1 MATYYTGANGALLV
15 NGTQV
20 AKIRSWSITG
30 SVEALDVT
38 TTGDT
43 ANKFIYGR
51 QNYSGSCTALYYEN
65 DSGSLEMSSMLGN
78 ILRTSATPATNTNT
92 LRLKL
97 ADDRVLEATVLFTQA
112 DLAVTTGD
120 LVSVNLSFQVT
131 GGLTTATLAS
141 A

>member
-15 NGTQV
+15 NGTQI

-65 DSGSLEMSSMLGN
+65 DSGSLEMSSMLAN

>member
-1 MATYYTGANGALLV
+1 MATFYTGANGALFV
-15 NGTQV
+15 DGTEV
-20 AKIRSWSITG
+20 AKIRNWNITG

-43 ANKFIYGR
+43 ALKYVYGR
-51 QNYSGSCTALYYEN
+51 QSYSGSCTALYYEN
-65 DSGSLEMSSMLGN
+65 SGGALEMASMLAN
-78 ILRTSATPATNTNT
+78 IMRTSATPATNTNT
-92 LRLKL
+92 LRLTL
-97 ADDRVLEATVLFTQA
+97 ANDRVLEATVLFTQS

-131 GGLTTATLAS
+131 GGLTTATIAS

>member
-1 MATYYTGANGALLV
+1 MATFYTGANGALLV
-15 NGTQV
+15 NGTQI
-20 AKIRSWSITG
+20 AKIRNWSITG

-43 ANKFIYGR
+43 ALKYVYGR
-51 QNYSGSCTALYYEN
+51 QSYSGSCTALYYEN
-65 DSGSLEMSSMLGN
+65 DAGALEMSSMLAN
-78 ILRTSATPATNTNT
+78 ILRTTATPATNTNT

-97 ADDRVLEATVLFTQA
+97 ADDRILEATVLFTQS
-112 DLAVTTGD
+112 DITVTTGD
-120 LVSVNLSFQVT
+120 LVSVNLNFQVT

>member
-20 AKIRSWSITG
+20 AKIRSWNITG

>member
-15 NGTQV
+15 DGTQV
-20 AKIRSWSITG
+20 AKIRNWSITG
-30 SVEALDVT
+30 SVETLDVT

-43 ANKFIYGR
+43 AAKFVYGK

-65 DSGSLEMSSMLGN
+65 DSGSLEMASMLAN
-78 ILRTSATPATNTNT
+78 IFRTTATPIDSTNT

-97 ADDRVLEATVLFTQA
+97 ADDRILEATVLFTQA

-131 GGLTTATLAS
+131 GNLTTASIAS

>member
-43 ANKFIYGR
+43 ATKFIYGR

>member
-1 MATYYTGANGALLV
+1 MATFYTGANGALLV
-15 NGTQV
+15 NGTQI

-51 QNYSGSCTALYYEN
+51 QSYSGSCTALYYEN
-65 DSGSLEMSSMLGN
+65 DSDALEMSSMLAN
-78 ILRTSATPATNTNT
+78 ILRTTATPATNTNT

-112 DLAVTTGD
+112 ALAVTTGD
-120 LVSVNLSFQVT
+120 LVSVDLSFQVT
-131 GGLTTATLAS
+131 GSLTVASLA
-141 A
+141 AA

>member
-15 NGTQV
+15 NGTQI